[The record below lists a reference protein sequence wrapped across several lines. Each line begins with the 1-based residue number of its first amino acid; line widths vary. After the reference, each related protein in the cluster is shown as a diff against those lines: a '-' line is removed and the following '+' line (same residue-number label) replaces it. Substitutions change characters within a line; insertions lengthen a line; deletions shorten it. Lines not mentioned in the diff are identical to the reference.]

1 MGLGAHPI
9 NPATPALGLKGA
21 FLLAAAQ
28 VEAGRAVGGE
38 RGLRAGAAALRRRVR
53 RDGRREPR
61 DWSDEP
67 RAWALSPLFI
77 PLSPVFIPLSPLFI
91 PLSPVCIPL
100 SPVCI
105 HLSPVCIPLSPV
117 CIPLCT
123 VMAITRTPDT
133 SPRRAVRCHGT
144 DGMPGR
150 ALRRIVPCYTVPG
163 RAGPCRMG
171 PHQTD
176 PLRRSAWPP
185 WCCTGESERAGAT
198 RDWARRCHV
207 CAATSPAT
215 SAPRPTKARQLL
227 RGP

>member
-67 RAWALSPLFI
+67 RAWALSLLFI

-123 VMAITRTPDT
+123 VNGDYSCPRHLAA
-133 SPRRAVRCHGT
+133 PRRP
-144 DGMPGR
+144 MPWDRRHAWPSPAPHR
-150 ALRRIVPCYTVPG
+150 AMLH
-163 RAGPCRMG
+163 RAGPCRAA
-171 PHQTD
+171 PH
-176 PLRRSAWPP
+176 
-185 WCCTGESERAGAT
+185 GAT
-198 RDWARRCHV
+198 PDR
-207 CAATSPAT
+207 P
-215 SAPRPTKARQLL
+215 SAPFRVASVVLHR
-227 RGP
+227 